1 MINPHKNEKE
11 AINLSFNVFST
22 RALIE
27 DTVICV
33 SSWRRDQHFNGHLNQ
48 VKV

>member
-1 MINPHKNEKE
+1 MKKKQLIWVSVYLAQK
-11 AINLSFNVFST
+11 LV
-22 RALIE
+22 LIE

-33 SSWRRDQHFNGHLNQ
+33 SSWRRDQHFSDHLNQ